1 MKKQTWQRDL
11 NHAIRCFIHQAIPI
25 DSIPGDHLHETPTRV
40 VKAFS
45 EYISGYDTDPASFLS
60 KRFTGNVDQMIRI
73 RRIEVKSMCAHHL
86 VPIIGVAHFAY
97 LPNKYV
103 VGLSKIP
110 RMINCLSRRLQFQ
123 EQLTDQIVDIFQ
135 HEVKPLGCAVH
146 IRAVHMCM
154 MYRGVEEPHADT
166 ETTALRGCFKD
177 LSTKTEFLSGITHE
191 PIFL

>member
-1 MKKQTWQRDL
+1 MKKQTWKRDL
-11 NHAIRCFIHQAIPI
+11 NRAIRQFINQAIPE
-25 DSIPGDHLHETPTRV
+25 DAIPSDHLYETPVRV

-60 KRFTGNVDQMIRI
+60 KRFTGNVDQMVRI

-97 LPNKYV
+97 LPDKYV

-135 HEVKPLGCAVH
+135 DKVKPLGCAVH
-146 IRAVHMCM
+146 IRAIHLCLY
-154 MYRGVEEPHADT
+154 YRGIEEPHADT

-177 LSTKTEFLSGITHE
+177 PSTKAEFLGGITRE
-191 PIFL
+191 SIF